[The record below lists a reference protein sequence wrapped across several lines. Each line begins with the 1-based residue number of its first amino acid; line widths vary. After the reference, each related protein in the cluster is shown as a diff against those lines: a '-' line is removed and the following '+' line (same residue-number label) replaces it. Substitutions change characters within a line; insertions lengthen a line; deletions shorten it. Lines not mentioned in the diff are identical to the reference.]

1 MLGHVEGS
9 SRFGVWKHCGS
20 EAAGIRLKAGE
31 WGSLA
36 WESKS
41 LGLDLGVK
49 EPS

>member
-1 MLGHVEGS
+1 MLGHVEGL
-9 SRFGVWKHCGS
+9 SRIGVWKHCGS
-20 EAAGIRLKAGE
+20 EAAGIRLKARE